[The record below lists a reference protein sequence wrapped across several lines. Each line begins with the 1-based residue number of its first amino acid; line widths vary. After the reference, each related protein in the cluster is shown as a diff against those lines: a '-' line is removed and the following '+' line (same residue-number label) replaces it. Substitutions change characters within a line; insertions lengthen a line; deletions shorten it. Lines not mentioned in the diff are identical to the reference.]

1 MLSGEGIVCFA
12 PDPWEGPW
20 RNRHHIMTRLARP
33 NRVLYV
39 EPRVYWNEAWTA
51 WRSGGQASGSL
62 RQTPEGIWVFR
73 FPLWLPMAGRLP
85 GRVIG
90 ALRNRMLRGV
100 LRRLGMEHPILWL
113 YRPDHVD
120 LPGCCGEKLVVYYVV
135 DEYAGY
141 DAEKTGPDAMRRL
154 EVLREMEQSL
164 LRRADLVFVVSE
176 PLYRSKS
183 PYNPRTF
190 LVPNGVDFEA
200 FSEAREEPEPPDL
213 SGIPHPRIG
222 YVGVLNDKIDLALL
236 RSVAEERPQ
245 WQLVV
250 VGPVMVR
257 RGQEKVDALAA
268 LPNVH
273 MLGHRSVHSVP
284 LYMLALDVGLMP
296 YRLNLWTANISPLK
310 LYEYLAAG
318 LPIVSTPIPAVAPFA
333 DVVHVAEPGEFV
345 TGIEVALSDRTP
357 EKAERC
363 RRIARQHTWDSRV
376 EEISMRVEDVLRSRP
391 QRKA

>member
-1 MLSGEGIVCFA
+1 MLEGESIVCFA

-20 RNRHHIMTRLARP
+20 RNRHHIMTRLARR

-51 WRSGGQASGSL
+51 WRSGKPASAGL
-62 RQTPEGIWVFR
+62 WQTPEGIWVFR
-73 FPLWLPMAGRLP
+73 FPLWLPMVGKLP

-90 ALRNRMLRGV
+90 ALRDRMLRGI
-100 LRRLGMEHPILWL
+100 LRRLDMERPILWL

-120 LPGCCGEKLVVYYVV
+120 LPGCCGEKLVVYHVV

-141 DAEKTGPDAMRRL
+141 DAEKTEPDAIRRL
-154 EVLREMEQSL
+154 EVLREMERSL
-164 LRRADLVFVVSE
+164 LHRADLVFVVSE

-183 PYNPRTF
+183 PYNPHTF

-200 FSEAREEPEPPDL
+200 FSSAVGKPEPSDVAD
-213 SGIPHPRIG
+213 IPHPRVG

-236 RSVAEERPQ
+236 QSVAEGRPQ

-273 MLGHRSVHSVP
+273 MLGHRSAHSVP
-284 LYMLALDVGLMP
+284 SYMLALDVGLMP

-333 DVVHVAEPGEFV
+333 GVIHVAEPDEFV
-345 TGIEVALSDRTP
+345 AEIEVALSDMAP
-357 EKAERC
+357 EQVER
-363 RRIARQHTWDSRV
+363 RRRVAGQHTWDSRV
-376 EEISMRVEDVLRSRP
+376 EEISMRIEEVLGPRP
-391 QRKA
+391 QCKA